1 MWRVALSQRQIW
13 RHVYCLFLVSLTSDG
28 TETFI
33 FNHSV
38 VYRCFCKD
46 SHFTLQRHTTSK
58 HVFKFTCATT
68 LVVWVSDCC
77 WNSDDRHSVLC
88 LNASCVNPDRQ
99 WADPPLIRTDSV
111 TNCDMKGLKKIKHS
125 DQALREPWGTNKEMF
140 ILVYLFSNS
149 DPTRFLFLKVFF
161 FCQNIL
167 VRIFIVT
174 SETLFNFSFSV
185 ELTRKMCET
194 EWKTTFT
201 WKTFFGTQCVKNK

>member
-1 MWRVALSQRQIW
+1 MKSR
-13 RHVYCLFLVSLTSDG
+13 LVSETNMTPCLLFISCLAHIRRNR
-28 TETFI
+28 TFI

-58 HVFKFTCATT
+58 HVFKFTCVTT

-77 WNSDDRHSVLC
+77 WKSDDLHSVLC

-99 WADPPLIRTDSV
+99 RADPPLIRTDSV
-111 TNCDMKGLKKIKHS
+111 THCDMKGLQKRKHS

-140 ILVYLFSNS
+140 ILVYFLILIQLVFCFW
-149 DPTRFLFLKVFF
+149 RFFF

-167 VRIFIVT
+167 VSVFSRVKLCLIFP
-174 SETLFNFSFSV
+174 LLWNWQG
-185 ELTRKMCET
+185 K
-194 EWKTTFT
+194 
-201 WKTFFGTQCVKNK
+201 CVKLSEKHLHEKVFWYSVCKK